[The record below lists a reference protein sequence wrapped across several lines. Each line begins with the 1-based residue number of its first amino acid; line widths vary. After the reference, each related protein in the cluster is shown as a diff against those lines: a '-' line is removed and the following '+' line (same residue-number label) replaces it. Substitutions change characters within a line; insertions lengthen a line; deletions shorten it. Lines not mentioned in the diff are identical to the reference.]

1 MPPKCIHQISAGYT
15 NGDAISNEAR
25 EMRALFRSWG
35 FQSEIFSET
44 KSVLPGLRSDCLDV
58 SELASRVNPSDT
70 VLLHFSIGSAVNE
83 QLAGLPCR
91 KILRYHNIT
100 PHHYFTPIN
109 AATAACLRKGR
120 QQIEALAGVAEVN
133 IAVSEYN
140 AGELRKNG
148 YSNVTVLPIMI
159 DTNVLQVAPDRKLT
173 KELSETG
180 TNILFVGRCAPNKRI
195 EDLVN
200 AFYHYHKFCNKDST
214 LIHVGSFSGTER
226 YHYLIKGLVKD
237 LGLTERVRFMGSIP
251 QTELNACYKSSDLFL
266 SMSEHEGF
274 CIPVIEAMYHGLPV
288 MAFAAA
294 AVPDTMDGAGVL
306 FGEKDY
312 PMVAETMHHI
322 LSSDSLRNSILSTER
337 ARIDRYFS
345 RDHETELRAMIL
357 PS

>member
-1 MPPKCIHQISAGYT
+1 MQPKCIHQISAGYT

-25 EMRALFRSWG
+25 QMRTLFRSWG

-44 KSVLPGLRSDCLDV
+44 KLILPELRSDCLDI
-58 SELASRVNPSDT
+58 SQLPSRVHQSDT

-100 PHHYFTPIN
+100 PHHYFIPIN
-109 AATAACLRKGR
+109 ASTAACLQRGR

-140 AGELRKNG
+140 AGELKKNG
-148 YSNVTVLPIMI
+148 YSNITVLPILM
-159 DTNVLQVAPDRKLT
+159 DRTALQVPPDNKLT
-173 KELSETG
+173 KQLSTAA
-180 TNILFVGRCAPNKRI
+180 TKILFVGRCAPNKRI

-200 AFYHYHKFCNKDST
+200 AFYHYHKFCNKDSL

-226 YHYLIKGLVKD
+226 YHFLIRSLVRD
-237 LGLTERVRFMGSIP
+237 LGIGDNVQFMGSIP
-251 QTELNACYKSSDLFL
+251 QTELNACYKSSDIFL

-294 AVPDTMDGAGVL
+294 AVPDTMDKAGVL
-306 FGEKDY
+306 FTEKNY
-312 PMVAETMHHI
+312 PLVAETMDRI
-322 LSSDSLRNSILSTER
+322 VSSSSLRASILNSQS
-337 ARIDRYFS
+337 ARIERYFA
-345 RDHETELRAMIL
+345 RDYESELREMIL
-357 PS
+357 PT